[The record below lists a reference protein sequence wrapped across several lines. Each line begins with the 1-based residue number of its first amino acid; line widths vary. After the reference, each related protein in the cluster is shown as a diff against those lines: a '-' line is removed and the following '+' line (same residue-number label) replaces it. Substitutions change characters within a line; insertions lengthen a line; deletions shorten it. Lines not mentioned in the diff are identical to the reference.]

1 MLRHSDL
8 EARPARLYQVSNST
22 GVIAVEEIYE
32 FAQVNLIEDTAAVA
46 IFSRQGLE
54 GAVLE
59 DGSWIHGWPPLLLD
73 LIDE

>member
-54 GAVLE
+54 GAV
-59 DGSWIHGWPPLLLD
+59 
-73 LIDE
+73 